1 MYPLDREAR
10 KAAVNEGIIGTAW
23 MNNEPFSQ
31 CLIQGYLV
39 LMQETD
45 RDAHG
50 AVVEAVKRLRRAAV
64 SVN

>member
-1 MYPLDREAR
+1 
-10 KAAVNEGIIGTAW
+10 
-23 MNNEPFSQ
+23 MNNEQFSQ
-31 CLIQGYLV
+31 FLIQGYLV

-50 AVVEAVKRLRRAAV
+50 AAVEAVKRLRRAGV